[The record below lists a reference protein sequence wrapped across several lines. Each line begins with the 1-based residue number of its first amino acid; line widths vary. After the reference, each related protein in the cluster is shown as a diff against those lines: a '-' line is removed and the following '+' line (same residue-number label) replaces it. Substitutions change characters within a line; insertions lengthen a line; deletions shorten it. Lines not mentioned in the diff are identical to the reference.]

1 MQNGFSFAKSDEEQ
15 NKNGEILGVYGGME
29 MCSVRTIGGASC
41 CKEISAR
48 DRVSGRSVCLHVYP
62 ADERERLMREADV
75 CAELD
80 FLCDSRELLAS
91 VPELIDANIGGDAS
105 LPVCYLVYSE
115 ESGGVTLDD
124 YLMEKDFSPMVA
136 YDALACAVNTLTVAH
151 SMGIEHGFFG
161 GDCIEMVGLDSC
173 GAKRTLLHG
182 FGISPSASA
191 ADSII
196 AARRLLRKIDRAAW
210 SSGKRRKGR
219 ARALLAIERLTFK

>member
-1 MQNGFSFAKSDEEQ
+1 MQNGFFFAKSEGEQ
-15 NKNGEILGVYGGME
+15 SKYGGMLGVYGGME
-29 MCSVRTIGGASC
+29 MCSVRSLGGASC

-62 ADERERLMREADV
+62 VDERERLMREADV

-80 FLCDSRELLAS
+80 FLCDSRKLLAS
-91 VPELIDANIGGDAS
+91 LPELIDANIGADES

-115 ESGGVTLDD
+115 EDGGVTLND
-124 YLMEKDFSPMVA
+124 YLMEKDFSPKVA

-151 SMGIEHGFFG
+151 GMGIEHGSFC
-161 GDCIEMVGLDSC
+161 GDCIELHGIDLNGV
-173 GAKRTLLHG
+173 KKTLLHG
-182 FGISPSASA
+182 FGISASASV